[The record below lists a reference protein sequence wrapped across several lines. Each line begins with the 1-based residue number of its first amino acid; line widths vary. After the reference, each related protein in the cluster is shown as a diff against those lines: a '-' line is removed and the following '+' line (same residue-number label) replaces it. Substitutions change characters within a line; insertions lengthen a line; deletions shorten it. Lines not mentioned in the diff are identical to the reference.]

1 MIIIPSNATL
11 PNNPRLGWRNFVTSS
26 NVDASSEADGF
37 PAINLGNP
45 ATYLKWRASSAA
57 AQTLVIDLAT
67 ETEIDYIGIASHN
80 LGSAGIAYELESS
93 NDSSTW
99 TSRASGAP
107 TNDRVVFH
115 EFALTPARYWRLSL
129 SAGTAAP
136 EIAVLYLGRV
146 TILERRIYVGHTPI
160 TMGRKRQ
167 TSTGRSERGQ
177 FLGRIRLSETLESTI
192 AMQNIDPDW
201 YRDELDGLI
210 EDEDLNP
217 FFWAWRPSDFP
228 EEAAFAWSMGDIV
241 PVNQRSNG
249 MMQFEARIQ
258 AIR

>member
-1 MIIIPSNATL
+1 MIIIPNDATL
-11 PNNPRLGWRNFVTSS
+11 PNNPRLGWRNFVTYS

-57 AQTLVIDLAT
+57 AQTIVIDLAT
-67 ETEIDYIGIASHN
+67 ETEIDYIGIARHN
-80 LGSAGIAYELESS
+80 FGTAGIAYTVESS
-93 NDSSTW
+93 DNASTW
-99 TSRASGAP
+99 TERSIGEP
-107 TNDRVVFH
+107 EDDRVIFH
-115 EFALTPARYWRLSL
+115 EFASATARYWRLSL
-129 SAGTAAP
+129 DAGSAAA
-136 EIAVLYLGRV
+136 EMAILYLGRV
-146 TILERRIYVGHTPI
+146 TILERRLYVGHTPI
-160 TMGRKRQ
+160 TMGRRRQ
-167 TSTGRSERGQ
+167 TSTGRSERGE

>member
-1 MIIIPSNATL
+1 MIIIPNDATL

-26 NVDASSEADGF
+26 NVDASSEAAGF

-57 AQTLVIDLAT
+57 AQTIVIDLAT
-67 ETEIDYIGIASHN
+67 ETEIDYIGIARHN
-80 LGSAGIAYELESS
+80 FGTAGIAYTLESS
-93 NDSSTW
+93 DNASTW
-99 TSRASGAP
+99 TERSIGEP
-107 TNDRVVFH
+107 EDDRVVFH
-115 EFALTPARYWRLSL
+115 EFASATARYWRLSL
-129 SAGTAAP
+129 DAGSAAA
-136 EIAVLYLGRV
+136 EMAILYLGRV
-146 TILERRIYVGHTPI
+146 TILERRLYVGHTPI
-160 TMGRKRQ
+160 TMGRRRE
-167 TSTGRSERGQ
+167 TSTGRSERGE

>member
-1 MIIIPSNATL
+1 MIIIPNDATL

-26 NVDASSEADGF
+26 NVDASSEAAGF

-57 AQTLVIDLAT
+57 AQTIVIDLAT
-67 ETEIDYIGIASHN
+67 ETEIDYIGIARHN
-80 LGSAGIAYELESS
+80 FGTAGIAYTVESS
-93 NDSSTW
+93 DNASTW
-99 TSRASGAP
+99 TERSIGEP
-107 TNDRVVFH
+107 EDDRVIFH
-115 EFALTPARYWRLSL
+115 EFASATARYWRLSL
-129 SAGTAAP
+129 DAGSAAA
-136 EIAVLYLGRV
+136 EMAILYLGRV
-146 TILERRIYVGHTPI
+146 TILERRLYVGHTPI
-160 TMGRKRQ
+160 TMGRRRQ
-167 TSTGRSERGQ
+167 TSTGRSERGE